1 MKNKQIKSVS
11 ENQKDLTSGSSI
23 INIDN
28 LDVVEIFGVNNENL
42 NFFEDQLPIK
52 VFQKGNQ
59 LNIKGEK
66 KYRNILRNAILK
78 TQEDLKSNRKGNNIN
93 LMQENLKMQFLNEND
108 KIRNLTVTKTAKLD
122 VIGKSKMQNH
132 YLDIPVSYTHL
143 TLPTMS

>member
-1 MKNKQIKSVS
+1 MQPQELIWYLLKIDYPLNLKNKQIKSIS

-59 LNIKGEK
+59 LIIKGEK
-66 KYRNILRNAILK
+66 KIQKYFAKCNFKN
-78 TQEDLKSNRKGNNIN
+78 TTG
-93 LMQENLKMQFLNEND
+93 F
-108 KIRNLTVTKTAKLD
+108 KI
-122 VIGKSKMQNH
+122 
-132 YLDIPVSYTHL
+132 
-143 TLPTMS
+143 